1 MQNIKVLIFLIAIFA
16 SSFVNSSSKELS
28 EEEKAH
34 IDIVALSKAV
44 EFYHNEFGYF
54 PTNEQGLDVLV
65 QEILVSKSC
74 PCKKEK
80 IISTLPQD
88 PWGRD
93 YLYLSPGIR
102 NPDSFDIWTNGM
114 DGLPDG
120 KGEYKGCGNWD
131 ALDCGQIN
139 DNKTFSPVFLLIIFG
154 FGVGIPPYI
163 LGVYLAY
170 KKEGSV
176 KKSLFGYHFGILCY
190 FILVTLLLTILPSLF

>member
-1 MQNIKVLIFLIAIFA
+1 MQKIKVMALIIMTLISGLAK
-16 SSFVNSSSKELS
+16 SSSRELS
-28 EEEKAH
+28 PEEKAYL
-34 IDIVALSKAV
+34 DIEVLSQAV
-44 EFYHNEFGYF
+44 ELYHSEFGSF

-114 DGLPDG
+114 DGLPNG

-131 ALDCGQIN
+131 ALDCGRIN
-139 DNKTFSPVFLLIIFG
+139 DNKTFSPVILLIIFG

-170 KKEGSV
+170 KKECSV